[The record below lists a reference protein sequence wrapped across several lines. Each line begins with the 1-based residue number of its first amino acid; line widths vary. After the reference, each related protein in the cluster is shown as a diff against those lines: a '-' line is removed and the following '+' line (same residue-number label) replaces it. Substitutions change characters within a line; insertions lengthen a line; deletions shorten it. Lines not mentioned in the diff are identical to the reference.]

1 MGYNISFFEYKRF
14 VKGVALIQS
23 IRQTLQLHEPTP
35 AAPRNRNRSKAA
47 VLVPLIDDDSVRL
60 LLTLRAGKLSAHG
73 GEVALPGGREDI
85 DDLSSQYTALRETE
99 EEIGVS
105 AYQVEVIGELQSFVS
120 KYGLLVTPIVGVIP
134 AGLTYRANPAEIDSI
149 FEVPLDFF
157 TTTQPIRIDELNRQ
171 GEFNRVPAYN
181 FDGYEIWGLT
191 ALIIGELLRVI
202 SAAEP

>member
-1 MGYNISFFEYKRF
+1 M
-14 VKGVALIQS
+14 ALIQS
-23 IRQTLQLHEPTP
+23 IRQTLHLHEPTP

-85 DDLSSQYTALRETE
+85 DDLSTQYTALRETE

-134 AGLTYRANPAEIDSI
+134 AGLTYRPNPAEIDSI

-157 TTTQPIRIDELNRQ
+157 TTTQPIRIDDLNRQ
-171 GEFNRVPAYN
+171 GEFNRVPAYD

>member
-1 MGYNISFFEYKRF
+1 M
-14 VKGVALIQS
+14 ALIQS

-157 TTTQPIRIDELNRQ
+157 TTTQPIRIDDLNRQ

>member
-1 MGYNISFFEYKRF
+1 M
-14 VKGVALIQS
+14 
-23 IRQTLQLHEPTP
+23 
-35 AAPRNRNRSKAA
+35 
-47 VLVPLIDDDSVRL
+47 
-60 LLTLRAGKLSAHG
+60 
-73 GEVALPGGREDI
+73 
-85 DDLSSQYTALRETE
+85 RETE

-134 AGLTYRANPAEIDSI
+134 AGLTYRPNPAEIDSI

-157 TTTQPIRIDELNRQ
+157 TTTQPIRIDDLNRQ